1 MEGPA
6 SRLQPSRGIG
16 QLCADPDAPL
26 YGALRSVLGQI
37 PVLGRIPVWGR
48 ILGRIPVWGR
58 IPEAAGAE
66 QYGLALIPPR
76 AFHVT
81 ALDGINTGN
90 LESVAPAYQDEA
102 RRYLA
107 GLPET
112 LREQLSED
120 QLPGEEPPG
129 EQLTR
134 EQPTGEGLAGGPP
147 AFVRQLTASALAR
160 QTWRLTFELR
170 DLVIWGASALA
181 ARLCPTAAAEAEVE
195 AFCAARRE
203 LASSFARRFG
213 PTVREPYEPH
223 VTLGYFADPG
233 GARRARR
240 VLPTWSEAAQAAAK
254 GTTLRLT
261 RARLYGFTD
270 MATFVRAQ

>member
-1 MEGPA
+1 MEGPG

-16 QLCADPDAPL
+16 QLYADPDAPL
-26 YGALRSVLGQI
+26 YKALRSVLGRLS
-37 PVLGRIPVWGR
+37 VL
-48 ILGRIPVWGR
+48 GR

-66 QYGLALIPPR
+66 QYGLALVPPR

-120 QLPGEEPPG
+120 QLPGAQPPG
-129 EQLTR
+129 EQLPREQLPREQLIR
-134 EQPTGEGLAGGPP
+134 EQPTGERPAGEPP
-147 AFVRQLTASALAR
+147 AFVRHLMASALAR

-181 ARLCPTAAAEAEVE
+181 ARLRPTAAAEAKVE

-203 LASSFARRFG
+203 LAASFARRFG

-240 VLPTWSEAAQAAAK
+240 VLPTWSGAAQDAAK

-261 RARLYGFTD
+261 RTRLYGFTD
-270 MATFVRAQ
+270 MATFVRGP

>member
-1 MEGPA
+1 M
-6 SRLQPSRGIG
+6 
-16 QLCADPDAPL
+16 
-26 YGALRSVLGQI
+26 
-37 PVLGRIPVWGR
+37 GRIPV
-48 ILGRIPVWGR
+48 LGRIPVWGR

-66 QYGLALIPPR
+66 QYGLALIPPW

-90 LESVAPAYQDEA
+90 LESVAPAHQDEA

-112 LREQLSED
+112 LREQLSRD
-120 QLPGEEPPG
+120 QLSKDQLSGEQSPGEQLTREQLTRG
-129 EQLTR
+129 QLTR
-134 EQPTGEGLAGGPP
+134 EQPTGEGPAAEPP

-170 DLVIWGASALA
+170 DLVIWGQSALA
-181 ARLCPTAAAEAEVE
+181 ARLRPTAAAEAEVE

-203 LASSFARRFG
+203 LAASFARRFG

-240 VLPTWSEAAQAAAK
+240 VLPTWSGAAQAAAK

-261 RARLYGFTD
+261 RARLYGFTN
-270 MATFVRAQ
+270 MATFVRAP